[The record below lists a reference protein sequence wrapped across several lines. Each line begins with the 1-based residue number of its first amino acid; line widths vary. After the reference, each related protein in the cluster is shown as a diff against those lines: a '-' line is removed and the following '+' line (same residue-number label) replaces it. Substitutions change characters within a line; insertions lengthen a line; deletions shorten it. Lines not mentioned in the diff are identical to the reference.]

1 MKISVL
7 IIPKKCVIRA
17 LIENNSALVQEM
29 AWHCI
34 NNKPLPELADPLH
47 LHIYVPPG
55 IYEESYH
62 GSTYYSQAKYNH

>member
-1 MKISVL
+1 MRISVL

-17 LIENNSALVQEM
+17 LIENNSALVQVL
-29 AWHCI
+29 AWPCI

-55 IYEESYH
+55 IYEERNQ
-62 GSTYYSQAKYNH
+62 GSTYYLPSKI